1 MRNLCAVLFTAA
13 ALLVG
18 ATSANAQSEIFFS
31 VFNAPLNG
39 GWVMGPNGEGKTQT
53 VAGEP
58 SYFKHAGQRWF
69 LAVIRDEESYGKLYA
84 VCEDGRSTQLTF
96 FDKTV
101 QVRNARWAK
110 DDSKIAF
117 NTWTYEPDGS
127 SPAHIYL
134 ANVQFTNGIPE
145 LTSDFEPVVG
155 PAGIRDSFDL
165 SPDSS
170 QVVYAVGTSV
180 MIKTIGGATVQI
192 MSGAH
197 SPRWSHNGQRIAI
210 RSEDLGVVG
219 TVRTDGSGLVKLAKD
234 TDWAFPTEPR
244 WAPDDSALIY
254 GMNTRKTG
262 VINKDIFRVSASGG
276 KAKNLTLGMDSYLY
290 PAAWRSTINV
300 D

>member
-31 VFNAPLNG
+31 SYTV

-53 VAGEP
+53 VKGEP
-58 SYFKHAGQRWF
+58 SHFKHAGQRWF
-69 LAVIRDEESYGKLYA
+69 LVVIRDEESYGKLYA
-84 VCEDGRSTQLTF
+84 VCEDGRFSQLTF
-96 FDKTV
+96 FDRTV

-117 NTWTYEPDGS
+117 NTWTYAPDGS

-134 ANVQFTNGIPE
+134 ADVQFTDGIPE

-180 MIKTIGGATVQI
+180 MIKTIGGGTVQI

-197 SPRWSHNGQRIAI
+197 SPSWSHNGQRIAF
-210 RSEDLGVVG
+210 RSENLGVVG
-219 TVRTDGSGLVKLAKD
+219 TVRTDGTGLVKLAKD
-234 TDWAFPTEPR
+234 TDWAAPTEPR

-254 GMNTRKTG
+254 NMETRKAG
-262 VINKDIFRVSASGG
+262 GWFNIDIFRVSASGA
-276 KAKNLTLGMDSYLY
+276 KPKNLTSGMNSNLF